1 MQPVQSNPSLMGLTQ
16 SEAVILAE
24 KLYHISNEGFM
35 YCTKKCIT
43 HYGDDAIPYHPGEK
57 ACLDRCIHKVR
68 NGMYM
73 AIDHKKDFEQKL
85 RSGDLPYQWMK
96 DAAAG
101 KM

>member
-1 MQPVQSNPSLMGLTQ
+1 MQPVQPNPSLMGLSQ
-16 SEAVILAE
+16 SEAVILSE

-35 YCTKKCIT
+35 YCAEKCIT

-57 ACLDRCIHKVR
+57 ACLDRCTHKVR
-68 NGMYM
+68 NGMDM
-73 AIDHKKDFEQKL
+73 AVAQKKEFERLL

-101 KM
+101 NL